1 VVFRSAERQRLLYR
15 NRTVDFQLTVPM
27 CLWANNHG
35 PLVLL
40 VTKSLI
46 VHYAGIA
53 VLFSVT
59 GMDRAS
65 FAIN

>member
-1 VVFRSAERQRLLYR
+1 
-15 NRTVDFQLTVPM
+15 M